1 MWSWY
6 TGAGLTVVER
16 IDRVDHKL
24 QQAVS
29 KLCVALPRMRGRAS
43 VGLFAA
49 LSGTCATAAAADAA
63 AAANS
68 ATASSLPGRRDA
80 SARTRRTAHARFA
93 IVDRVRML
101 LEHTTPFQHSVESLT
116 IANARLCIA
125 RGVLRD
131 NYYSVGLVRG
141 NCLTQIGTEIFFFLG
156 ISMQEFTYDLSHS
169 EENSCYVHCFIRV
182 PVPLMGRECEKQRNS

>member
-1 MWSWY
+1 
-6 TGAGLTVVER
+6 
-16 IDRVDHKL
+16 
-24 QQAVS
+24 
-29 KLCVALPRMRGRAS
+29 MRGRAS

-141 NCLTQIGTEIFFFLG
+141 NCLT
-156 ISMQEFTYDLSHS
+156 
-169 EENSCYVHCFIRV
+169 
-182 PVPLMGRECEKQRNS
+182 

>member
-24 QQAVS
+24 QQAVPE
-29 KLCVALPRMRGRAS
+29 LGMAPVMRGRAPM
-43 VGLFAA
+43 GLLAP
-49 LSGTCATAAAADAA
+49 LSGARAAAAAADAA

-68 ATASSLPGRRDA
+68 AAASGLPGRRDA
-80 SARTRRTAHARFA
+80 SARTRRTTHARLA

-101 LEHTTPFQHSVESLT
+101 LEHTTPFRCSVET
-116 IANARLCIA
+116 VANACLYVA

-131 NYYSVGLVRG
+131 DYYTVGVVRG
-141 NCLTQIGTEIFFFLG
+141 RTELLG
-156 ISMQEFTYDLSHS
+156 IDGNGNALFFKGYP
-169 EENSCYVHCFIRV
+169 CIRSSPWGGKFV
-182 PVPLMGRECEKQRNS
+182 DTR